1 MRIVSGKFRSK
12 KLAAPQGANTRPT
25 SDRARESVF
34 NVLDSKLRKSGTT
47 WDDISVADVFAGT
60 GALGAEALS
69 RGANALFAWE
79 IDPAAVKCFHQNT
92 ACFVAENIPVRLY
105 SDALRPVAAAAP
117 VGLLFMDPPY
127 EKGLVAPAL
136 TALTAAGWI
145 DARTLCVIET
155 ARNEKEFLPET
166 FDVTDERVYGAA
178 KVSFVSLKNKGE
190 A

>member
-34 NVLDSKLRKSGTT
+34 NVLDSKLRKAGTA
-47 WDDISVADVFAGT
+47 WSDVSVADVFAGT

-92 ACFVAENIPVRLY
+92 ACFVAENVLVRLY
-105 SDALRPVAAAAP
+105 ADALRPAAAAAP

-127 EKGLVAPAL
+127 EKGLVVPAL
-136 TALTAAGWI
+136 TALVAAGWI

-155 ARNEKEFLPET
+155 ARNEKGFLPET

-178 KVSFVSLKNKGE
+178 KVSFVCLKNKGE

>member
-12 KLAAPQGANTRPT
+12 KLVAPQRANTRPT
-25 SDRARESVF
+25 SDRAREAVF
-34 NVLDSKLRKSGTT
+34 NVLDAKLRKSGTA
-47 WDDISVADVFAGT
+47 WSEICVADVFAGT

-79 IDPAAVKCFHQNT
+79 TDPAAVKCFHQNT
-92 ACFVAENIPVRLY
+92 ACFVGENIPVRLY
-105 SDALRPVAAAAP
+105 SDALRPVSAAAP

-155 ARNEKEFLPET
+155 ARNEKDFLPAAFT
-166 FDVTDERVYGAA
+166 VTDERVYGKA
-178 KVSFVSLKNKGE
+178 KVSFVCLENN
-190 A
+190 